1 MTITLFGLFFI
12 PWLVALSV
20 SIGFFSR
27 KRKKAYA
34 AAAVLGG
41 VGMLG
46 ACFRLWWFHI
56 PDRLGRTTSD
66 LSLQI
71 ELFLAIVLVA
81 FVCAALAHGG
91 YRIKKQQIARN
102 A

>member
-1 MTITLFGLFFI
+1 MTMTLFGIFFI
-12 PWLVALSV
+12 PCLVALSV
-20 SIGFFSR
+20 SIGVLSPR
-27 KRKKAYA
+27 RKKAYA
-34 AAAVLGG
+34 VAAVLGG

-71 ELFLAIVLVA
+71 ELLLAIVLVA
-81 FVCAALAHGG
+81 FACAALAHGG
-91 YRIKKQQIARN
+91 YRIRKQQIARN